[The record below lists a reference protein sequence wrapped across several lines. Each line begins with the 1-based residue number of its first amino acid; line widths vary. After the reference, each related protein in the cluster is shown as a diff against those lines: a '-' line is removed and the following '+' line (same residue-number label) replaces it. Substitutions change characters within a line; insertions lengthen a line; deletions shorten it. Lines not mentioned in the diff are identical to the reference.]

1 MITSTPFT
9 GIKGGPCAFV
19 GNENGGK
26 GSDGTF
32 YLKVYIT
39 LSFFDRMKACK

>member
-1 MITSTPFT
+1 MVTSTLFT
-9 GIKGGPCAFV
+9 GIKVVHVLLSGMKS
-19 GNENGGK
+19 GGK

-39 LSFFDRMKACK
+39 LSFFDRMKTYK